1 MAGSTNGA
9 IVLQNR
15 LRVYR
20 RTPRENINK
29 EKVLNYFFRFA
40 SIANDNNEYND
51 STQLLIGNIVK
62 KTNLPDSVV
71 LTTIQEFLTEA
82 TQFSRTLSLRL
93 MSWGSKDKTIL
104 RQAKFYLRKAY
115 KIAPVFDYSRA
126 IINLEI
132 LHKVL
137 KKNFFWP
144 RITTKL
150 ALTLFVTDKN
160 DSRIANNEYILQKNL
175 RAFCACSAYAFHM
188 ARKKL
193 NIDKMGRVC
202 P

>member
-1 MAGSTNGA
+1 MAELTNDS
-9 IVLQNR
+9 ILLQNGS
-15 LRVYR
+15 RVYSR
-20 RTPRENINK
+20 APRDLVNK

-40 SIANDNNEYND
+40 SIANDNNEYKKL
-51 STQLLIGNIVK
+51 TPLLIGNTVK
-62 KTNLPDSVV
+62 KTNLLYSIV
-71 LTTIQEFLTEA
+71 LTSATEFMAEA
-82 TQFSRTLSLRL
+82 TQFSQILNLGLT
-93 MSWGSKDKTIL
+93 SWGSRDKTIL

-126 IINLEI
+126 IINLET
-132 LHKVL
+132 LHKIL

-160 DSRIANNEYILQKNL
+160 DSTIENNDYILQKNL
-175 RAFCACSAYAFHM
+175 RTFCACSAYAFHM

-193 NIDKMGRVC
+193 KIDKMGRIFS
-202 P
+202 

>member
-1 MAGSTNGA
+1 MAELTNDG
-9 IVLQNR
+9 ILLQNGS
-15 LRVYR
+15 RVYTR
-20 RTPRENINK
+20 APRDLVNR
-29 EKVLNYFFRFA
+29 EKVLNYFFRFG
-40 SIANDNNEYND
+40 SITNDNNEYKKL
-51 STQLLIGNIVK
+51 TPLLLKNTMK
-62 KTNLPDSVV
+62 NTNLPYSIV
-71 LTTIQEFLTEA
+71 LNSATEFMVEA
-82 TQFSRTLSLRL
+82 TQFSRNLSLGL
-93 MSWGSKDKTIL
+93 TSWGSRDKTIL

-115 KIAPVFDYSRA
+115 KIVPVFDYSRA

-132 LHKVL
+132 LHKIL

-160 DSRIANNEYILQKNL
+160 DSSIQNNEYILQKNL

-193 NIDKMGRVC
+193 KIDKMGRIFS
-202 P
+202 